1 MGFFMQGFNRVVI
14 TKQVTQQSA
23 ISTAER
29 LGVEG
34 YGIDR
39 LPTAAKPDSSAPIW
53 LLSVDAIPSN
63 ASILWASLGDAC
75 VDDNGCI
82 DDDWLLFD
90 SGTDRERIWAWFE
103 REFNVSVAWLMG
115 LAKSSRGATAEDHF
129 YDQLKKI
136 KRTLET
142 FPGETYEGDI
152 TGHGPE
158 WRAELVLEDVPS
170 SESDDGSD
178 GIVLVFAL
186 VSVGGQIRP
195 SLHLEHHLAEVGV
208 NDKHEFD
215 LSNPA
220 TIGQRLEDVADEW
233 EMDRASLTIAAP
245 MVDAVQKILEG
256 NLYS

>member
-1 MGFFMQGFNRVVI
+1 MQGSAQVVI
-14 TKQVTQQSA
+14 TKPVTQAKA
-23 ISTAER
+23 ISTAE
-29 LGVEG
+29 LLALDGYSVELLTTIG
-34 YGIDR
+34 NADIESPVWTLSIDA
-39 LPTAAKPDSSAPIW
+39 TASHAQA
-53 LLSVDAIPSN
+53 
-63 ASILWASLGDAC
+63 LWASLSDTC
-75 VDDNGCI
+75 VDDEGCL
-82 DDDWLLFD
+82 DEDWMLFD
-90 SGTDRERIWAWFE
+90 AGTDRERIWAWFE

-115 LAKSSRGATAEDHF
+115 LAKSSQETAAEGHF
-129 YDQLKKI
+129 YDQLEKV
-136 KRTLET
+136 RGSLET
-142 FPGETYEGDI
+142 FPGDTYEGDI

>member
-1 MGFFMQGFNRVVI
+1 MQDFDRVVI

-39 LPTAAKPDSSAPIW
+39 LPTAAKPDCSAPVW
-53 LLSVDAIPSN
+53 LLSIDAIPSN
-63 ASILWASLGDAC
+63 ASILWASLSDAC

-115 LAKSSRGATAEDHF
+115 LAKSSREATAEDHF
-129 YDQLKKI
+129 HDQIKKI
-136 KRTLET
+136 RGSLET
-142 FPGETYEGDI
+142 FPGDTYEGDI

-158 WRAELVLEDVPS
+158 WRAELVLEDIPS
-170 SESDDGSD
+170 SESDDVSD
-178 GIVLVFAL
+178 GIVLIFAL
-186 VSVGGQIRP
+186 VSVGGQVRP
-195 SLHLEHHLAEVGV
+195 SLHLEHHVAEVGV

-215 LSNPA
+215 LSSPA
-220 TIGQRLEDVADEW
+220 TIGQQLEDVADEW
-233 EMDRASLTIAAP
+233 EMDGVSLTIAAP
-245 MVDAVQKILEG
+245 MVDAVQRVLAEA
-256 NLYS
+256 LSS